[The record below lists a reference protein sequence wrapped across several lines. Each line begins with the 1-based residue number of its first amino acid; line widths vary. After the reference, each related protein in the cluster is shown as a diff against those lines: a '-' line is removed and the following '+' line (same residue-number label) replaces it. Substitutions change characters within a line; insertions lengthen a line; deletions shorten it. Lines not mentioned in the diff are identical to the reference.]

1 MSRRLQRYLDEIER
15 TERKIDELQQHL
27 KELRVGQKQEEEL
40 EMVRVLR
47 SLKLESKDLMQVLNG
62 LQNGTMSIKDLDPEE
77 KTATDNSRE
86 GDHSEETFGHSVQK
100 QADAESG
107 QAFEGGNNE

>member
-15 TERKIDELQQHL
+15 TEQKIEELQQHL
-27 KELRVGQKQEEEL
+27 KELRIGQKQEEEL

-47 SLKLESKDLMQVLNG
+47 SLKLESRELMQVLNG

-77 KTATDNSRE
+77 KTDADASWQGNNPE
-86 GDHSEETFGHSVQK
+86 DTFGHSVQK
-100 QADAESG
+100 QEDSETD
-107 QAFEGGNNE
+107 QAFEGGNDE